1 MKSYLNSSI
10 VSQSHRYYKLFI
22 IVDFNSHFTV
32 FIFLRHP
39 VIFMKYASVLESL
52 AMNTDMKIIEVII
65 RDIQFIMS
73 NLS

>member
-1 MKSYLNSSI
+1 M
-10 VSQSHRYYKLFI
+10 SQSHRYYKLFI

-39 VIFMKYASVLESL
+39 VIFMKFASVLESL
-52 AMNTDMKIIEVII
+52 DMNTDMKIIKVII